1 MVFEIS
7 QDVSK
12 LARQPRKFKKKLQR
26 TPVTFI
32 FMKKQLEC
40 NNYEVGSG
48 QLAQR
53 SE

>member
-12 LARQPRKFKKKLQR
+12 LARQPR